1 MISIEALAMSSIQ
14 FSSISLYCL
23 VGEVQL
29 ISQVKSVYT
38 AITNTIWEVTVLLM
52 RGFRESQTHV
62 FPGTNSNS
70 NHDDKGHKF
79 PANFSIVARSP
90 LVIQWYML
98 TECRPCV
105 IVLFL
110 VILLLMILQR
120 RIVRLPTWWQVIETG
135 AHALYVPVRVHGCGC
150 TYWVT
155 LRVFSWGTLQVQL
168 LMSSCF
174 KDW

>member
-1 MISIEALAMSSIQ
+1 MAVEHPTVCGDKYDLHWGTGSEFDS
-14 FSSISLYCL
+14 
-23 VGEVQL
+23 VQL
-29 ISQVKSVYT
+29 NIAVLSRWRSPTDITGKRFYT
-38 AITNTIWEVTVLLM
+38 VITNTIWEVTVLLM

-105 IVLFL
+105 MVLFL

-135 AHALYVPVRVHGCGC
+135 AHALYLYVYMVVGAHTGWP
-150 TYWVT
+150 
-155 LRVFSWGTLQVQL
+155 
-168 LMSSCF
+168 
-174 KDW
+174 